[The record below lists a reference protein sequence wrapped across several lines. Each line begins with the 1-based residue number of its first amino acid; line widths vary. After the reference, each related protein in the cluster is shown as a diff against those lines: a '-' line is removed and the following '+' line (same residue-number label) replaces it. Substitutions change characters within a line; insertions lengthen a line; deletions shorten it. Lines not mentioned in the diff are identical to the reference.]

1 MKTQSKLTRIGA
13 VATAIALLAP
23 AFAFAAPTPEERGLF
38 CANLSTIA
46 AKVTA
51 NIPKREDFRNQK
63 LDTRTGMVGDRLQ
76 LRLTKIDDKRET
88 WDTDRKAR
96 YAKLEAAAKT
106 PEQQAA
112 VKTYES
118 TIDAAVAARH
128 SAVDAAVAAFQ
139 KGVNDLLSSRQ
150 AQMDAAFA
158 TLTSSTQAAIA
169 KATASCA
176 VSTADSS
183 AVRTQFAADMKA
195 ANNAFRTAVK
205 PTNARS
211 NVEALRAT
219 RDAAVKNATQTFKT
233 TAQQA
238 VDTLK
243 AVFGR

>member
-1 MKTQSKLTRIGA
+1 MKKQSKLASIGA
-13 VATAIALLAP
+13 VATTIALLAP

-63 LDTRTGMVGDRLQ
+63 LDAGMSKVGDRLQ

-88 WDTDRKAR
+88 WDADRKAR

-112 VKTYES
+112 VKTFES
-118 TIDAAVAARH
+118 TIDAAVATRH
-128 SAVDAAVAAFQ
+128 SAVDAAVATFQ

-176 VSTADSS
+176 TSAVDVS
-183 AVRTQFAADMKA
+183 AVRTQFVADMKA
-195 ANNAFRTAVK
+195 ANDAFRTAVK
-205 PTNARS
+205 PTNIRS
-211 NVEALRAT
+211 SMEALRAT
-219 RDAAVKNATQTFKT
+219 RDAAIRNATESFKT
-233 TAQQA
+233 TMQQA
-238 VDTLK
+238 TATLK
-243 AVFGR
+243 AAFGR